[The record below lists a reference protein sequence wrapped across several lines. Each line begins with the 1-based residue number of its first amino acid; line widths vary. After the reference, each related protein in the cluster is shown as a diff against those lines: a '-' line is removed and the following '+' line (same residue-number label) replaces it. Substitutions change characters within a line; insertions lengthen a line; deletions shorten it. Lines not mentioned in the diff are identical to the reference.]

1 MPGRD
6 ACTESRFMKLSVIIA
21 THNDEDYLSDL
32 LERLTHQEVEE
43 VIVADAGSTDAT
55 VAVARQFGANVARLP
70 GATEGARLNAGVSMA
85 QCELLWFLHAA
96 CQPPFDAA
104 SRILDVM
111 EDGRYI
117 GGGFRVVRQGDS
129 LLARAGSTLTGFVH
143 GMSVET
149 GLFVSR
155 TALYNIGGLREVD
168 APLQEAHRLLQGQG
182 RLVLLRGAIT
192 VYTKDTDPPTP
203 DQPDA

>member
-1 MPGRD
+1 
-6 ACTESRFMKLSVIIA
+6 MKLSVIIA
-21 THNDEDYLSDL
+21 THNDEDYLSSL

-70 GATEGARLNAGVSMA
+70 GANEGARLNAGISMA
-85 QCELLWFLHAA
+85 QCELFWFLHAA
-96 CQPPFDAA
+96 CQPPFDGA

-129 LLARAGSTLTGFVH
+129 LLARAGSTLTGLVH
-143 GMSVET
+143 GLSTET

-155 TALYNIGGLREVD
+155 TALYNIGGFPETD
-168 APLQEAHRLLQGQG
+168 APLPAAHRLLQGQG
-182 RLVLLRGAIT
+182 RLALLRGAIT
-192 VYTKDTDPPTP
+192 VYTKPENPSAP
-203 DQPDA
+203 EPPDA